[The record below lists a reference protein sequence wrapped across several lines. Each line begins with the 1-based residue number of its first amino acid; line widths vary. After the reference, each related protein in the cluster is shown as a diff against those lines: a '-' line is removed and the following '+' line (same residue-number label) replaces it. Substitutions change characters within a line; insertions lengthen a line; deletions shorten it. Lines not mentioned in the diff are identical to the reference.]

1 MKQKLRF
8 FEINLYYIDSTFEL
22 NNFSFE
28 LILQKIK
35 LAKIKKFNWMKQK
48 FDFLK

>member
-1 MKQKLRF
+1 
-8 FEINLYYIDSTFEL
+8 
-22 NNFSFE
+22 